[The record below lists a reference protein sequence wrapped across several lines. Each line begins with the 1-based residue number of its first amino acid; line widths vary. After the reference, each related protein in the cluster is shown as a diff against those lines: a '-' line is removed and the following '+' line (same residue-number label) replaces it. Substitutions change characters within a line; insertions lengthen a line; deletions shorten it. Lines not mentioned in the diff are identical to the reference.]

1 VLKVMGYK
9 SYLAKEIIVYIT
21 VLIAAMSL
29 LYLLTYPV
37 IQEVLK
43 TTVETEAEGFKQ
55 AILRHYAGHGSIN
68 LTNINI
74 LVNKYKDSLMTTYGL
89 NQPLY
94 LRYFIQM
101 KNLLTFNF
109 GNAYFLEAPNG
120 SHKVYVIIASY
131 LPYTII
137 LFTTGTLIVIFAGT
151 LIGLL
156 SARYEGTVWDKI
168 VPTIAVIHSSLP
180 TWWLG
185 FLLIAALAYGVKVFP
200 PGGITSI
207 PPPKSPLMYS
217 INMLYHMALP
227 LLAFFIVNV
236 GGFAYVVRSLVIS
249 TTKED
254 FVMTAKARGLSD
266 SRILYRH
273 ILRTASPSI
282 STQVALAIAGSFAGG
297 LTTEIVFN
305 WHGVGWLTY
314 VAILLNDLPVILGIN
329 FVLTVILLLALFI
342 NEIVKGYL
350 DPRIKAGE

>member
-1 VLKVMGYK
+1 LGYK
-9 SYLAKEIIVYIT
+9 SYLAKEIIIYIT

-29 LYLLTYPV
+29 LYVLTYPI
-37 IQEVLK
+37 IQKVLIA
-43 TTVETEAEGFKQ
+43 TVETEAAAYKQ
-55 AILRHYAGHGSIN
+55 AIIKRSAGNIN
-68 LTNINI
+68 LTNLNI
-74 LVNKYKDSLMTTYGL
+74 KVQLYQKQLMSSYGL
-89 NQPLY
+89 NQPFY
-94 LRYFIQM
+94 LKYLVQM

-109 GNAYFLEAPNG
+109 GNAYFLTSPTG
-120 SHKVYVIIASY
+120 STKVYAIIAAY

-137 LFTTGTLIVIFAGT
+137 LFTTGTLIVILFGT

-156 SARYEGTVWDKI
+156 SARYAGSIWDKI

-185 FLLIAALAYGVKVFP
+185 FLLIAALAYGIRIFP

-207 PPPKSPLMYS
+207 PPPKGFLAYS
-217 INMLYHMALP
+217 INMMYHMALP

-236 GGFAYVVRSLVIS
+236 GGFAYVIRSLVIS
-249 TTKED
+249 ITKED
-254 FVMTAKARGLSD
+254 FVTTAKARGLSD

-314 VAILLNDLPVILGIN
+314 VAILMNDLPVILGIN

-342 NEIVKGYL
+342 NEIIKGYL

>member
-1 VLKVMGYK
+1 MGYK
-9 SYLAKEIIVYIT
+9 TFLAKQVVIYIT

-29 LYLLTYPV
+29 LYAFTYPV
-37 IQEVLK
+37 IQKVLK
-43 TTVETEAEGFKQ
+43 ATADTDAAKFEAALIKK
-55 AILRHYAGHGSIN
+55 AGTGGTIN
-68 LTNINI
+68 MTKINI
-74 LVNKYKDSLMTTYGL
+74 LVSEYKATLYKVYGI

-94 LRYFIQM
+94 LKYFIQM
-101 KNLLTFNF
+101 RNLLTFRF
-109 GNAYFLEAPNG
+109 GNAYFLSAPSG
-120 SHKVYVIIASY
+120 SIKVSAIIMAY

-137 LFTTGTLIVIFAGT
+137 LFTTGTILVIVAGT

-156 SARYEGTVWDKI
+156 SARYAGTIWDKI
-168 VPTIAVIHSSLP
+168 VPTIAIIHSSLP

-185 FLLIAALAYGVKVFP
+185 FLLIAALAYGIKVFP

-207 PPPKSPLMYS
+207 PPPKSPLMYG
-217 INMLYHMALP
+217 INMLYHMTLP

-254 FVMTAKARGLSD
+254 FVMTAKARGLPD
-266 SRILYRH
+266 SVILYKH
-273 ILRTASPSI
+273 ILRTASPAI

-305 WHGVGWLTY
+305 WHGIGWLTY
-314 VAILLNDLPVILGIN
+314 VAILLEDLPVILGIT

-342 NEIVKGYL
+342 DELVKGLL